1 MIVALEL
8 QTRKQILT
16 SEDAILSMYNRQ
28 KDEIESY
35 KQKLDTLESTE
46 QHLKRTIE
54 GNFLVFLS
62 VFKLYFRESR
72 KNKPT

>member
-28 KDEIESY
+28 KEQIESY
-35 KQKLDTLESTE
+35 KQKLDSLESTE
-46 QHLKRTIE
+46 QHLKKTIE
-54 GNFLVFLS
+54 GS
-62 VFKLYFRESR
+62 FRHVRISLDFEWYQH
-72 KNKPT
+72 

>member
-54 GNFLVFLS
+54 G
-62 VFKLYFRESR
+62 YFCVYVGF
-72 KNKPT
+72 